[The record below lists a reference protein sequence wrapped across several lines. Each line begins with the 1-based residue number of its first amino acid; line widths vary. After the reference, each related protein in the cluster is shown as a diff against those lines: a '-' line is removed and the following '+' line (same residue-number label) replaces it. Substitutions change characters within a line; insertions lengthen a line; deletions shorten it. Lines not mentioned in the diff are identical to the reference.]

1 MRLRISVLAVI
12 AASIS
17 LFLPMTYSATASAAS
32 WGTWHSSCAKW
43 ILDIPKVDSQ
53 IQTDLSKTNYEFLT
67 IDFAELAVD
76 GRHIGACAPSP
87 DAALNSLDDR
97 YGAAL
102 YSTGLSCSQWSS
114 AGGRGSLSTCFAG
127 IKREKS
133 LETQVLN
140 RISAIEG

>member
-1 MRLRISVLAVI
+1 MKLRISVLVVI
-12 AASIS
+12 AASVA
-17 LFLPMTYSATASAAS
+17 LLLPLTYYATASAAS
-32 WGTWHSSCAKW
+32 WGTWHTNCAKW

-76 GRHIGACAPSP
+76 GRHIGACT
-87 DAALNSLDDR
+87 DATLNSLDHR

-102 YSTGLSCSQWSS
+102 YATGLSCSQWASS
-114 AGGRGSLSTCFAG
+114 GGRGSLSTCFAG

-140 RISAIEG
+140 RISTIEG